1 MFTLQVFNANDGRN
15 DTVKH
20 SLVGLI
26 RARSIRFQPTAFIG
40 SKALRVEVYGILTT
54 AGILCKDYRLLPFP
68 VVYAQYIFSPLP
80 TIHMNHYVKYGG
92 VKMVTVHRCGLWYI
106 HMH

>member
-15 DTVKH
+15 DIVKH

-40 SKALRVEVYGILTT
+40 GKALRVEVYGILTT
-54 AGILCKDYRLLPFP
+54 AGILCKDSRLLPFP
-68 VVYAQYIFSPLP
+68 AVYAQ
-80 TIHMNHYVKYGG
+80 
-92 VKMVTVHRCGLWYI
+92 
-106 HMH
+106 